1 MAATLD
7 TETLDVSARS
17 DHGSRSMRRLR
28 RSGRVPGVIYGGKGE
43 PVAFDADA
51 RLMRNMFQRAG
62 ALLQVSVDGGEAVP
76 VLIKDVQH
84 HPLRGDIVH
93 ADLLRV
99 DMKVAIQAQIPVE
112 LTGAE
117 ESPGVDQGGILNQ
130 EARELTVEA
139 LPADMPEVITF
150 DVSKLE
156 MNQTV
161 TLADLGVPAGLTVIG
176 EAEEIVVATI
186 TPPTL
191 EPTEDE
197 IETETAVVGE
207 DGEVEE
213 SKAQGDTQEEAES
226 AAAGEGNA
234 AESA

>member
-1 MAATLD
+1 
-7 TETLDVSARS
+7 
-17 DHGSRSMRRLR
+17 MRRLR
-28 RSGRVPGVIYGGKGE
+28 RAGRVPGVLYGGDSE
-43 PVAFDADA
+43 PVSFEVDA
-51 RLMRNMFQRAG
+51 RILRNMLNRAG
-62 ALLQVSVDGGEAVP
+62 AMLQVSVDGGQPQP

-93 ADLLRV
+93 ADMLRV
-99 DMKVAIQAQIPVE
+99 DMNVAIQASIPVE

-117 ESPGVDQGGILNQ
+117 ESPGVDAGGILNQ

-139 LPADMPEVITF
+139 LPADMPDVLTF

-161 TLADLGVPAGLTVIG
+161 TLEDLGVPAGLTIVG
-176 EAEEIVVATI
+176 EPSEIVIATV

-207 DGEVEE
+207 DGEIAA
-213 SKAQGDTQEEAES
+213 SQAQGDTQEEAQ
-226 AAAGEGNA
+226 AAADGEGNA

>member
-1 MAATLD
+1 MATLD

-17 DHGSRSMRRLR
+17 DQGSRSMRRLR
-28 RSGRVPGVIYGGKGE
+28 RTGRVPGVIYGGKGE
-43 PVAFDADA
+43 PVSFAADA
-51 RLMRNMFQRAG
+51 RIMRNMFARAG
-62 ALLQVSVDGGEAVP
+62 ALLQVSVDGGEAQP
-76 VLIKDVQH
+76 VVIKDVQH

-99 DMKVAIQAQIPVE
+99 DMNVAIQVQIPVE

-117 ESPGVDQGGILNQ
+117 DSPGVDQGGILNQ
-130 EARELTVEA
+130 EARELTIEA
-139 LPADMPEVITF
+139 LPADMPEIITF

-156 MNQTV
+156 MNETV

-176 EAEEIVVATI
+176 DPAEIVIATI

-207 DGEVEE
+207 EGEVAE
-213 SKAQGDTQEEAES
+213 AQAEGATGEEAE
-226 AAAGEGNA
+226 AAAGGDGDA
-234 AESA
+234 SDS

>member
-28 RSGRVPGVIYGGKGE
+28 RSGRVPGVIYGGKDE

-117 ESPGVDQGGILNQ
+117 DSPGVDEGGILNQ

-139 LPADMPEVITF
+139 LPADMPEHITF

-161 TLADLGVPAGLTVIG
+161 TLADLGVPEGLTVIG
-176 EAEEIVVATI
+176 DPAEIVIATI

-191 EPTEDE
+191 EPVDDE

-207 DGEVEE
+207 DGEVAE
-213 SKAQGDTQEEAES
+213 AQAEGATGDEAE
-226 AAAGEGNA
+226 AAADGDA
-234 AESA
+234 SDS

>member
-1 MAATLD
+1 MATLD
-7 TETLDVSARS
+7 TETLDVTART
-17 DHGSRSMRRLR
+17 DQGSRSMRRLR
-28 RSGRVPGVIYGGKGE
+28 RAGRVPGVIYGGNDE
-43 PVAFDADA
+43 PVSFEADA
-51 RLMRNMFQRAG
+51 RIMRNMFARAG
-62 ALLQVSVDGGEAVP
+62 ALLQVSVDGGEAQP

-112 LTGAE
+112 LIGAE
-117 ESPGVDQGGILNQ
+117 DSPGVDEGGVLSQ
-130 EARELTVEA
+130 EARELTIEA

-156 MNQTV
+156 MNQTA

-176 EAEEIVVATI
+176 EPEEIVIATV
-186 TPPTL
+186 TPPTQ

-207 DGEVEE
+207 EGEVEA
-213 SKAQGDTQEEAES
+213 SKAQGDTEEEAES
-226 AAAGEGNA
+226 AAEGEGNA

>member
-1 MAATLD
+1 MATLD
-7 TETLDVSARS
+7 TETLDVTART

-28 RSGRVPGVIYGGKGE
+28 RSGRVPGVIYGGDGE
-43 PVAFDADA
+43 PVSFDADA
-51 RLMRNMFQRAG
+51 RMIRNIFHRAG
-62 ALLQVSVDGGEAVP
+62 ALLKVSVDGGEALP

-112 LTGAE
+112 LTGVE
-117 ESPGVDQGGILNQ
+117 DSPGVDEGGILNQ
-130 EARELTVEA
+130 EARELTIEA
-139 LPADMPEVITF
+139 LPADMPEHITF
-150 DVSKLE
+150 DVSKLQ
-156 MNQTV
+156 MNETA

-176 EAEEIVVATI
+176 DPAEIVIATV

-191 EPTEDE
+191 EPVEDD

-207 DGEVEE
+207 DGEVEAA
-213 SKAQGDTQEEAES
+213 KAEGDTQEEAE
-226 AAAGEGNA
+226 AAAGGDGDASE
-234 AESA
+234 